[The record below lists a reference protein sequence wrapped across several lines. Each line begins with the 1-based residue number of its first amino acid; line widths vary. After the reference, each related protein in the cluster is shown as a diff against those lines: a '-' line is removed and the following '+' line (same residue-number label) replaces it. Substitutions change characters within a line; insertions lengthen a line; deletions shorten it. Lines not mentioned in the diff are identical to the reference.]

1 MFLLTRTTSHKANL
15 GRQIWKFLYM
25 QAKANENRKKITK
38 TLQQHP
44 LLCDYTA
51 RSRSS
56 GAAQAGIWERRGWD
70 VVLRTWCGA
79 GTLQVRLVA
88 GHSDLHTVLS
98 NHGDSVIVWSA
109 STAMPPAP
117 LPGTMEEVSKPG
129 IKLPLFL
136 STAMPQH
143 GLFSKAPI

>member
-1 MFLLTRTTSHKANL
+1 MFLLTRTTSHRANL

-44 LLCDYTA
+44 SLCDYTA

-70 VVLRTWCGA
+70 VALRTWCGA
-79 GTLQVRLVA
+79 GTLQVRSVA
-88 GHSDLHTVLS
+88 GHGDLHCPFQPRWFCDRMICIHS
-98 NHGDSVIVWSA
+98 NA
-109 STAMPPAP
+109 SCTSSRHDGRGFKARN
-117 LPGTMEEVSKPG
+117 
-129 IKLPLFL
+129 
-136 STAMPQH
+136 
-143 GLFSKAPI
+143 KAPFVSLYCHVPTQTLF